1 MSCYSEE
8 GVMNVRNTAC
18 DHLLQ
23 ARVEMKMS
31 GSKIND
37 VINKIHLAMPTAR
50 DTVARLP
57 NIPDGALNRV
67 KYDPNDPNRPKLA
80 KDIEAENG
88 GAGVYNVNLKDKYL
102 LADEEWKQD
111 VIPEFWEGHNV
122 ADFIDPDIEEKL
134 DALEREEER
143 LEQEGFYDVN
153 EPMLDS
159 DEEDLK
165 NTADAIR
172 ERKKLIIQAHRLEH
186 NRNRAIL
193 PKKSALKNANLKAM
207 GEKLSKHGLDPN
219 AAVQSTRALG
229 KKRSRSE
236 TEADEAVKE
245 ADADIRDEVMAR
257 EMSNLGFRNVKQKRE
272 ADKQKKLIQTQSN
285 KFGKRGESDRAIQ
298 TKMPKH
304 LFSGKTSMG
313 SRDRR

>member
-1 MSCYSEE
+1 M
-8 GVMNVRNTAC
+8 
-18 DHLLQ
+18 
-23 ARVEMKMS
+23 
-31 GSKIND
+31 
-37 VINKIHLAMPTAR
+37 
-50 DTVARLP
+50 
-57 NIPDGALNRV
+57 
-67 KYDPNDPNRPKLA
+67 
-80 KDIEAENG
+80 
-88 GAGVYNVNLKDKYL
+88 
-102 LADEEWKQD
+102 
-111 VIPEFWEGHNV
+111 
-122 ADFIDPDIEEKL
+122 
-134 DALEREEER
+134 
-143 LEQEGFYDVN
+143 
-153 EPMLDS
+153 DS

-257 EMSNLGFRNVKQKRE
+257 EMSNLGFRNVKVRRNHG
-272 ADKQKKLIQTQSN
+272 I
-285 KFGKRGESDRAIQ
+285 FI
-298 TKMPKH
+298 KMVSPN
-304 LFSGKTSMG
+304 LVFYSL
-313 SRDRR
+313 

>member
-1 MSCYSEE
+1 M
-8 GVMNVRNTAC
+8 
-18 DHLLQ
+18 
-23 ARVEMKMS
+23 
-31 GSKIND
+31 
-37 VINKIHLAMPTAR
+37 
-50 DTVARLP
+50 
-57 NIPDGALNRV
+57 
-67 KYDPNDPNRPKLA
+67 
-80 KDIEAENG
+80 
-88 GAGVYNVNLKDKYL
+88 
-102 LADEEWKQD
+102 
-111 VIPEFWEGHNV
+111 
-122 ADFIDPDIEEKL
+122 
-134 DALEREEER
+134 
-143 LEQEGFYDVN
+143 
-153 EPMLDS
+153 DS

-257 EMSNLGFRNVKQKRE
+257 EMSNLGFRNVKVRRNNDISIKVVSPNVVFYSFIAKARSRQAKE
-272 ADKQKKLIQTQSN
+272 AYSNTIQQVWQTWRIRSSYPDQDAKALVQWQDFHGFSRPSINNKKIIHTQDHPYYTHIIFISIVSFFCSLMSRMHISN
-285 KFGKRGESDRAIQ
+285 KNKCICILELQNDAQ
-298 TKMPKH
+298 
-304 LFSGKTSMG
+304 
-313 SRDRR
+313 